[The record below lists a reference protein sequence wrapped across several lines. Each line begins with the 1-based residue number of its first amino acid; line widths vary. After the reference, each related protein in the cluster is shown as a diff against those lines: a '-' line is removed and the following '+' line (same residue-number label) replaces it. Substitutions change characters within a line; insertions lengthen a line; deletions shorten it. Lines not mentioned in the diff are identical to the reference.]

1 MNYTCWMTIT
11 LKVGCGF
18 MPLSLSTLVNIF
30 LKEKLSSDWAF
41 LFFSD
46 LLAFTGLANLLSF
59 NPPPRATFI
68 LFGLSKLSNLHSL
81 ARQTF
86 AVVVDF
92 LSYTFFFLINTFFM
106 FLVFWAWHDSQIWFS
121 PIKSVSDFQYPPKT
135 SLYDIYKNYT
145 IYI

>member
-1 MNYTCWMTIT
+1 
-11 LKVGCGF
+11 

-92 LSYTFFFLINTFFM
+92 LSHTFFF
-106 FLVFWAWHDSQIWFS
+106 W
-121 PIKSVSDFQYPPKT
+121 
-135 SLYDIYKNYT
+135 
-145 IYI
+145 

>member
-1 MNYTCWMTIT
+1 MMAWKNVAFKVLCSNIRGSEQRSKFYLFGLNYELHLLNDYHTKSGLW
-11 LKVGCGF
+11 F
-18 MPLSLSTLVNIF
+18 YASLSLSTLVNIF

-68 LFGLSKLSNLHSL
+68 LFGLCKLSNLHSL

-92 LSYTFFFLINTFFM
+92 LSYTFFF
-106 FLVFWAWHDSQIWFS
+106 W
-121 PIKSVSDFQYPPKT
+121 
-135 SLYDIYKNYT
+135 
-145 IYI
+145 